1 MLQVLIPAAV
11 VVLTVGVVLRR
22 PKDYGVM
29 TAERKGVY
37 KNALAGGIQEPAKLD
52 ELAKAFDQQGLRE
65 EAKLLR
71 KRAALRRLPDEIK
84 AARKEVFR
92 KALESKNKPVI
103 LQIAQAYDEEGC
115 TSAAA
120 RLREAASG
128 LPDKIEEGQS

>member
-29 TAERKGVY
+29 TAERKGIY

-52 ELAKAFDQQGLRE
+52 ELAKAFEQQGLKE

-71 KRAALRRLPDEIK
+71 KRSTLRRLPDEIK
-84 AARKEVFR
+84 TARKEIFR
-92 KALESKNKPVI
+92 KACESKNKPGI
-103 LQIAQAYDEEGC
+103 LAIAQAYDDEGC
-115 TSAAA
+115 TSAAQ
-120 RLREAASG
+120 RLREVASG
-128 LPDKIEEGQS
+128 LPDKLEEGQS